1 MKEIQSCPVCNNSSF
16 QDYLKVSDHF
26 GSKEEFKLVKCSN
39 CQTLTTTPQPDEK
52 EIITYYKSN
61 SYVSHGDSINPVFD
75 FAYKTIQNR
84 NLKYKRKLIERYT
97 LGKKLLDYGC
107 GSGTFLEYMKKGGW
121 DTQGIEPDENA
132 RQIAEGK
139 GVTLT
144 NLNDLSS
151 DYDCITLFHVLEHVH
166 RLKETLQTLTKH
178 LSKNGVLI
186 LALPNYNSKD
196 AQHYQEYW
204 AGYDVPR
211 HLYHFNQK
219 SIFTLAKQFG
229 LNIVS
234 THPLYFDSYYVSL
247 LSEKYKNGK
256 GNLIRAIKTG
266 YLSNLSAKKTKEHS
280 SLIYVLSK

>member
-1 MKEIQSCPVCNNSSF
+1 MQEIQSCPVCSKESF
-16 QDYLKVSDHF
+16 KEYLKVHDHF
-26 GSKEEFKLVKCSN
+26 GSKEEFTLVKCSS
-39 CQTLTTTPQPDEK
+39 CQTLSTIPQPDEK

-61 SYVSHGDSINPVFD
+61 SYVSHGDSINPIFD
-75 FAYKTIQNR
+75 FVYRTIQNR

-97 LGKKLLDYGC
+97 LGKNLLDYGC
-107 GSGTFLEYMKKGGW
+107 GSGTFLEYMNKQGW
-121 DTQGIEPDENA
+121 ETKGIEPDKNA
-132 RQIAEGK
+132 RQIAEEK
-139 GVTLT
+139 GVKLT
-144 NLNDLSS
+144 GLDQLNSE
-151 DYDCITLFHVLEHVH
+151 YDCITLFHVLEHVH
-166 RLKETLQTLTKH
+166 RLKETLQTLIEH

-186 LALPNYNSKD
+186 LALPNYNSRD
-196 AQHYQEYW
+196 AQHYQQFW

-219 SIFTLAKQFG
+219 SIFSLAKEFG

-256 GNLIRAIKTG
+256 GNLIGAIKTG
-266 YLSNLSAKKTKEHS
+266 YLSNHSAKKTKEHS